1 VEQQNTR
8 ESLVYLSIAK
18 QDIVIVL
25 LFLFKLR
32 EINIHK
38 VYDKCIFHLKIIPFD
53 RGGKQN
59 TLL

>member
-1 VEQQNTR
+1 M
-8 ESLVYLSIAK
+8 YLSIAK
-18 QDIVIVL
+18 LDIVIVL

-32 EINIHK
+32 KINIHK